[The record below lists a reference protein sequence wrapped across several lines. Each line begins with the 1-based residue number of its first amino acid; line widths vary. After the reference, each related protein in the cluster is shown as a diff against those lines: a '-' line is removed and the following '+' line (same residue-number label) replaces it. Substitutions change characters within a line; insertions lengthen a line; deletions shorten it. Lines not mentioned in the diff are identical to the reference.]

1 MAKSTKKSP
10 VKKPE
15 LDSMPENRYPQDSK
29 LKFSTK
35 TFNAKT
41 ARAFLDKHEGPNR
54 PKGAADIKRY
64 AKLMAEGEWALTHQ
78 GLAVSSEGKLID
90 GQHRLEAICYAHETL
105 GVDVTVKLVVV
116 EGLDPS
122 VFDILDQGRN
132 RKAKDAF
139 AIEGRE
145 YPEVL
150 EVAVRLHW
158 IRCQGKQIKGT
169 GKLRIAE
176 MQDHL
181 DEYPEIQTAVNFV
194 MENLQTPVK
203 VMGVTPGYASALYA
217 LMIATHDDYDL
228 DQIEYETVVQEFWQ
242 KFVDD
247 DVDSPLRSSD
257 APRIVR
263 KYILKQNSSTETK
276 LTRDAIVDLLIS
288 AWNAFILDETVKG
301 ISQIKPPVGIRPY
314 IGTIDEIE

>member
-1 MAKSTKKSP
+1 
-10 VKKPE
+10 
-15 LDSMPENRYPQDSK
+15 
-29 LKFSTK
+29 
-35 TFNAKT
+35 
-41 ARAFLDKHEGPNR
+41 
-54 PKGAADIKRY
+54 
-64 AKLMAEGEWALTHQ
+64 
-78 GLAVSSEGKLID
+78 
-90 GQHRLEAICYAHETL
+90 
-105 GVDVTVKLVVV
+105 
-116 EGLDPS
+116 
-122 VFDILDQGRN
+122 
-132 RKAKDAF
+132 
-139 AIEGRE
+139 
-145 YPEVL
+145 
-150 EVAVRLHW
+150 
-158 IRCQGKQIKGT
+158 
-169 GKLRIAE
+169 